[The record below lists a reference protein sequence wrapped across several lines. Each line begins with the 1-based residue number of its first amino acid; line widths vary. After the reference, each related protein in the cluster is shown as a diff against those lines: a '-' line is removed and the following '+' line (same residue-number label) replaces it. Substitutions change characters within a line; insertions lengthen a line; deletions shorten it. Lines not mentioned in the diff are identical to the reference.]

1 MMNLTAAQETV
12 YYTLMTYIE
21 SARKCETFEEY
32 FIKHYSKYVPKSY
45 NTPDAYKAWNKGG
58 YNDKQREWEVEAFTD
73 GTYQLYING
82 DNEGID
88 FKSVKECRDYVKRL
102 AESTAD
108 ML

>member
-1 MMNLTAAQETV
+1 MFSITIIQGAASRGVVASGTKKV
-12 YYTLMTYIE
+12 KG
-21 SARKCETFEEY
+21 S
-32 FIKHYSKYVPKSY
+32 SV
-45 NTPDAYKAWNKGG
+45 AY
-58 YNDKQREWEVEAFTD
+58 EWEVEAYTD

-102 AESTAD
+102 ADSTAAD